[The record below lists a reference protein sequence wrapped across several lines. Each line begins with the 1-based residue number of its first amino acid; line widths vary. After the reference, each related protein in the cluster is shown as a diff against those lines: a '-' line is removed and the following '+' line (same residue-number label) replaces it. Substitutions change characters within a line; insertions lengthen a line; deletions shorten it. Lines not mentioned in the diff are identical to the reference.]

1 MLPDT
6 AYFERALWKWERYKL
21 EKEQCCVKE
30 QLLTTP
36 AQWWQVDTRT
46 SILTAAGWLVHV
58 WNLNVLQRPMC

>member
-36 AQWWQVDTRT
+36 AQW
-46 SILTAAGWLVHV
+46 
-58 WNLNVLQRPMC
+58 